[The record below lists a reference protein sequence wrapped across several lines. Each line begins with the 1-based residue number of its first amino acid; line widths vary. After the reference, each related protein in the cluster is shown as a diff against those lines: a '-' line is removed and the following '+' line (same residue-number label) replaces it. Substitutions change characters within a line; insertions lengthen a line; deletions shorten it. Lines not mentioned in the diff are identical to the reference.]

1 MDKKDKF
8 VNGLFFSEPRQD
20 WLKANISLRFP
31 QILDEVKRLEKFK
44 DKEGFVNLDCKTSR
58 AGKNYW
64 EINNNKPKE
73 VTQKEHSPDV
83 DLPF

>member
-31 QILDEVKRLEKFK
+31 QILDEVKRLE
-44 DKEGFVNLDCKTSR
+44 NLKT
-58 AGKNYW
+58 K
-64 EINNNKPKE
+64 K
-73 VTQKEHSPDV
+73 V
-83 DLPF
+83 L